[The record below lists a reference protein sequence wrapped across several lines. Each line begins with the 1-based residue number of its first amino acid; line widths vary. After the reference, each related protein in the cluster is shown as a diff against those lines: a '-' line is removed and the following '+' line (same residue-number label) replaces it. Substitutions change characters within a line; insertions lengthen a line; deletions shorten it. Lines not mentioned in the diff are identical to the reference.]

1 MSVLGMA
8 AQGRVAFLAD
18 TVTLQ
23 QVVFVAQAF
32 FAIVAG
38 LVAFLGV
45 PLALRQLFN
54 LRHELRRYDADY
66 LRRRDAEANLN
77 ISADFSIS
85 SALRPTSPISTDGAD
100 GDPSASAVRR
110 QPGIEVKSRVSAQP
124 SPAAE
129 PGKRVLR
136 MDLTLENVGDGTVD
150 VLACLVAARE
160 LEQQGEG
167 IISGG
172 RDAQWDDLTTHY
184 WDASDDTLSP
194 GLSTTKHTVY
204 AQDALARIKAKSRK
218 TLARIDQI
226 REYPGQPDVYLLY
239 RAFVVARRSTRTPDD
254 VRDWMALQRAL
265 LNVNAPAFRAA
276 AQEHDPLGYAATPD
290 GWRLF
295 LHYYE
300 GLADPKLPLLR
311 ASADREEKALREP
324 GQRAHAVARHTEEL
338 RAYAEKNLLPTWRRF
353 REDYDRMTQS
363 PDGFATLLRQG
374 GFRAGERTMERKFP
388 WGEQELWTEYFYVT
402 LEEGE

>member
-1 MSVLGMA
+1 MPQTAALGRREQTRGAGMMSVLGMA
-8 AQGRVAFLAD
+8 AQGQVASFAD

-54 LRHELRRYDADY
+54 LRHELRRYDSDY

-85 SALRPTSPISTDGAD
+85 SASHPTSPASTDGAD
-100 GDPSASAVRR
+100 LDPAASAVRK
-110 QPGIEVKSRVSAQP
+110 QPGIEVKSPVSAQP

-136 MDLTLENVGDGTVD
+136 MDLTLENVGEGTVD
-150 VLACLVAARE
+150 VLGCLVAARE

-167 IISGG
+167 VISGG

-184 WDASDDTLSP
+184 WDAADDTLSP

-204 AQDALARIKAKSRK
+204 AQDALARVKARSHK
-218 TLARIDQI
+218 TLARIDQV
-226 REYPGQPDVYLLY
+226 REYPNSPDVYLLY
-239 RAFVVARRSTRTPDD
+239 RVFVVARRSTRTPDN

-276 AQEHDPLGYAATPD
+276 AREHNPWATPRRPTA
-290 GWRLF
+290 G
-295 LHYYE
+295 
-300 GLADPKLPLLR
+300 ASSCTITR
-311 ASADREEKALREP
+311 ASPTPNCRCCARRLTARSRRCATQGNAPGPSRGTPRSCTPTPRRTCCPPGGTSARTTTAWCRAPTASPRCCVRAASALASGR
-324 GQRAHAVARHTEEL
+324 
-338 RAYAEKNLLPTWRRF
+338 
-353 REDYDRMTQS
+353 
-363 PDGFATLLRQG
+363 
-374 GFRAGERTMERKFP
+374 
-388 WGEQELWTEYFYVT
+388 
-402 LEEGE
+402 